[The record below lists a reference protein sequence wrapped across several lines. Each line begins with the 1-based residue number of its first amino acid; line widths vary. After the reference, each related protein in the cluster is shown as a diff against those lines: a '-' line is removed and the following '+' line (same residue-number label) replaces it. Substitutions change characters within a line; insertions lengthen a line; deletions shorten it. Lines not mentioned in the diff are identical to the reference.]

1 MLLKHVKFT
10 SILPSFPSSHFLLI
24 LIPPSLPFP
33 SYRDLSPHTSAP
45 HAVSEKDSETPP
57 PGFPGLETM
66 LPLLLTAVKNGRLTM
81 DDIVLRLH
89 TNPLKIFGLK
99 PQPDTFIDVRR
110 EGKGIVSD
118 VVSVEVS
125 CQNIYYRRQK

>member
-1 MLLKHVKFT
+1 
-10 SILPSFPSSHFLLI
+10 
-24 LIPPSLPFP
+24 
-33 SYRDLSPHTSAP
+33 
-45 HAVSEKDSETPP
+45 
-57 PGFPGLETM
+57 M

-110 EGKGIVSD
+110 EGNCQQC
-118 VVSVEVS
+118 SVCDEHFYHQLNVLYCTYAYS
-125 CQNIYYRRQK
+125 GTSL